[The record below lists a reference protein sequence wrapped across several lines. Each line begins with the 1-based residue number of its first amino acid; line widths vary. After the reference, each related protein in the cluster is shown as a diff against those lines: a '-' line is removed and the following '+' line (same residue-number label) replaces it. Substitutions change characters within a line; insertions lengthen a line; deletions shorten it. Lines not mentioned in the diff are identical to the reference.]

1 MRLLILGTLGGQLG
15 AATKIAMDKGAK
27 VAHANS
33 VEQGLS
39 ELRQGH
45 GADLIM
51 CDVGLDIGLLVRSL
65 ATERICTPV
74 VACGIGTDARRA
86 VDAIRAGAKE
96 YLPLPAD
103 AELIAAVLAA
113 GADES
118 HQLVHEDE
126 AMKEVLSL
134 GAQVDGVQCAMM
146 STCK

>member
-1 MRLLILGTLGGQLG
+1 MRLLILGSLGGQLG

-33 VEQGLS
+33 VDQGLS

-51 CDVGLDIGLLVRSL
+51 CDIALDIGMLVRSL

-96 YLPLPAD
+96 YLPLPPD
-103 AELIAAVLAA
+103 PDLIAAVLAPV
-113 GADES
+113 ADES
-118 HQLVHEDE
+118 HPLIFRN
-126 AMKEVLSL
+126 AGTGSL
-134 GAQVDGVQCAMM
+134 I
-146 STCK
+146 STADHIATHHGSLRHT